1 MDIEDIVWTP
11 NTGYKVLQ
19 GKGTVRGR
27 LFGGTVGPLRQI
39 MGTEY
44 FPDKDFFKDCILV
57 LENCA
62 PYGSMLASLHDLRAL
77 DAAGVFQN
85 AAGIITGKLNA
96 EEESMWLKFMKYEA
110 KREDIPILTNVDFV
124 HRTPMT
130 VLPMG
135 ALAEIDCQNEKF
147 VILEAGVVE

>member
-1 MDIEDIVWTP
+1 
-11 NTGYKVLQ
+11 
-19 GKGTVRGR
+19 
-27 LFGGTVGPLRQI
+27 
-39 MGTEY
+39 
-44 FPDKDFFKDCILV
+44 
-57 LENCA
+57 
-62 PYGSMLASLHDLRAL
+62 MLASLHDLRAL

-96 EEESMWLKFMKYEA
+96 EEEGMWLKFMKYEA